1 MFFCKRFAVERT
13 VFCCP
18 EMSVSVLQRRVQCFT
33 VGRSV
38 TNVSVFQWRVQ
49 CFTLTRLKRH
59 CGYIYVCFAVV
70 VLNAELGGR
79 EKKGGCICFMCTLA
93 IACS

>member
-13 VFCCP
+13 VLL
-18 EMSVSVLQRRVQCFT
+18 SRNVSVLQWRVQCFT

-49 CFTLTRLKRH
+49 CFALTRL
-59 CGYIYVCFAVV
+59 
-70 VLNAELGGR
+70 
-79 EKKGGCICFMCTLA
+79 
-93 IACS
+93 

>member
-1 MFFCKRFAVERT
+1 M
-13 VFCCP
+13 FCCP
-18 EMSVSVLQRRVQCFT
+18 EMSVSVLQRRIQCFT

-49 CFTLTRLKRH
+49 CFALTRPKRLWAFLSFFFL
-59 CGYIYVCFAVV
+59 IYFF
-70 VLNAELGGR
+70 NAELGDG

-93 IACS
+93 IAYSQV